1 MPDHLADLTAT
12 LATWSPAARHQVA
25 LRDQYLAFL
34 AANGPSALRRDGGPE
49 HVTASCFVLTPD
61 LSHVLLSLH
70 RKGGFWV
77 QLGGHLEP
85 DDASVSDAAHREAA
99 EEGGVDALDV
109 PWRAPVDLDR
119 HALSDRF
126 GRCRVHWDVGYV
138 AFAAHGAQ
146 PTTSDE
152 SDDVAW
158 FPVDELPPVVPPGF
172 ASRLATV
179 LDVVRTRRQ

>member
-1 MPDHLADLTAT
+1 MPDRLADLTAT
-12 LATWSPAARHQVA
+12 LTTWSPADPAQSA
-25 LRDQYLAFL
+25 LRAEYLAFL
-34 AANGPSALRRDGGPE
+34 ATNGPSALQRDGGPE

-77 QLGGHLEP
+77 QLGGHLES
-85 DDASVSDAAHREAA
+85 DDASVHDAARREAA
-99 EEGGVDALDV
+99 EEGGIDTLDV
-109 PWRAPVDLDR
+109 PWRTPVDLDR

-138 AFAAHGAQ
+138 AFAAPGAQ

-158 FPVDELPPVVPPGF
+158 FRVDGLPPVVPPGF
-172 ASRLATV
+172 ATRLGTV